1 MDQGVTWYECRPR
14 PRPHCYMGIQLLPI
28 RGTTPKFSAYV
39 YCGHP
44 YRDMLLYSYSHLF
57 MQSRYYPGTTV
68 VAFLRVGERYWHRST
83 KWHDSTRLD
92 RCHALWRPMA
102 GESRPGYTTYCL
114 ARRTALTAYTTTLP
128 HCQHRRQLSRLH
140 IHVQSRAV
148 STRLWLQLVHQS
160 NPWKPCYASS
170 ASQSQVYLL

>member
-1 MDQGVTWYECRPR
+1 MKLGVQVGLGPGHIVLDRDPAPPSPKGHSPQFSAHIYCGQMAGWIMMSLGREVGLGVGDIVLDGDPAPLNKGHRPPLFGPCFLWPNGRMDQGVTWYECRPR

-68 VAFLRVGERYWHRST
+68 VAFLRVGERY
-83 KWHDSTRLD
+83 
-92 RCHALWRPMA
+92 
-102 GESRPGYTTYCL
+102 
-114 ARRTALTAYTTTLP
+114 
-128 HCQHRRQLSRLH
+128 
-140 IHVQSRAV
+140 
-148 STRLWLQLVHQS
+148 
-160 NPWKPCYASS
+160 
-170 ASQSQVYLL
+170 